1 MFGMRPVL
9 THVALHVKDLDAT
22 VRFYETLC
30 ELHCFHRRGDPSRS
44 GAVAW
49 LAEHGREHE
58 FIMVLI
64 SGGPTRSVQGSDF
77 SHLGFA
83 LESREAVDRIAERG
97 AAAGCLAW
105 QPRQEPYPVGYYC
118 ALRDPDGN
126 YIEFSYGQPLGPG
139 AEALDESLVPRNA
152 GPAY

>member
-1 MFGMRPVL
+1 MSGMRPAL

-22 VRFYETLC
+22 VQFYETQC
-30 ELHCFHRRGDPSRS
+30 ELRCVHRRGDPSRP

-49 LAEHGREHE
+49 LAEQGRERE

-64 SGGPTRSVQGSDF
+64 SGGPTRSVQGNDY

-83 LESREAVDRIAERG
+83 VESRDAVDRIAERG
-97 AAAGCLAW
+97 KQAGCLAW
-105 QPRQEPYPVGYYC
+105 APRQEPYPVGYYC

-126 YIEFSYGQPLGPG
+126 FIEFSYGQPLGPG
-139 AEALDESLVPRNA
+139 AEALDESLVPRDA
-152 GPAY
+152 PSY